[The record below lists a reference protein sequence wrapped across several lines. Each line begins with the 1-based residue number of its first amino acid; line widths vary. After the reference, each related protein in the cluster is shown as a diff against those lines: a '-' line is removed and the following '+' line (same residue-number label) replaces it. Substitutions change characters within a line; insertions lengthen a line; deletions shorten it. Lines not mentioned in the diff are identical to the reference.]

1 MARIVLEDGRWFDSS
16 KAEKFNEDT
25 EWDGNNMRSCATGS
39 PHNHERLYRT
49 AGGKWIL
56 HGWSQW
62 QGSMEWHREIDNDE
76 AARWLVK
83 NGHDDHEACEAEI
96 AALEVT

>member
-1 MARIVLEDGRWFDSS
+1 MPIMQDRQQRKGGMQMARIV
-16 KAEKFNEDT
+16 
-25 EWDGNNMRSCATGS
+25 
-39 PHNHERLYRT
+39 Y
-49 AGGKWIL
+49 
-56 HGWSQW
+56 
-62 QGSMEWHREIDNDE
+62 REIDNDE